1 MPTFAELWSNH
12 PNNKGDTPLLDKA
25 VYENQCAIN
34 VAAAWMRSGMKF
46 SNYTGALSWQKD
58 KPKYPIRAQEL
69 ANWFATPHSR
79 LPFKVQKFGG
89 KEAFEKIR
97 GKTGI
102 IFFQNYWGSGNQGD
116 HIDLWN
122 MFRLSDVL
130 SWVRIYAR
138 IGSVGLGT
146 DYRNAESIWF
156 WTLP

>member
-1 MPTFAELWSNH
+1 MPIFVTLWSNH
-12 PNNKGDTPLLDKA
+12 PNIKDDTPLLDRK

-34 VAAAWMRSGMKF
+34 MSAAWMRSGIKL
-46 SNYTGALSWQKD
+46 SGYTGALSWEKD
-58 KPKYPIRAQEL
+58 KPKYAIRAQEL
-69 ANWFATPHSR
+69 ANWFASPHSH

-89 KEAFEKIR
+89 KEVFEKIR

-102 IFFQNYWGSGNQGD
+102 IFFQNYWGAGNQGD

-122 MFRLSDVL
+122 GSRLTDML

-146 DYRNAESIWF
+146 DYRKAQSGWF
-156 WTLP
+156 WALP